1 MSISK
6 SHGEAISIAITPLVC
21 SYIDEKN
28 CEDLF
33 KVLEDREEAMKR
45 LIELGVPRNKGYSQ
59 CSKRG
64 RELSYK
70 VWKKVKY
77 EMDEE

>member
-6 SHGEAISIAITPLVC
+6 SHGEAISVAITALVC
-21 SYIDEKN
+21 SYIDQLDG
-28 CEDLF
+28 EDIY
-33 KVLEDREEAMKR
+33 KVLEDRDEATKR

-64 RELSYK
+64 KELSYK

-77 EMDEE
+77 GMDEE

>member
-1 MSISK
+1 MSMSK
-6 SHGEAISIAITPLVC
+6 SHGEAISIAVTALVC
-21 SYIDEKN
+21 SYIDQIQG
-28 CEDLF
+28 EDIL
-33 KVLEDREEAMKR
+33 KVLEDRDEAIKR